1 MPFFNLITVSKSQVR
16 AITEKKET
24 LNLESES
31 TSKKLKKWIYKYRFF
46 ALFGAILLFGT
57 IVLKFNDA
65 QFDKAITDL
74 FYDDSLPLGERF
86 YLENVQPWYF
96 LNEYNDI
103 FEYLLYVT
111 LIPMIIIGA
120 IKYKKLGYLLIYGS
134 YAFFSAFTGVVIFVN
149 FIFKDLYG
157 RPRPR
162 QTMLWPN
169 STDPEMWDFYSVWEP
184 AFLKDPSLIDAGKSF
199 PSGHVSVVAVFII
212 FFFMFMHPKFWARI
226 VQKGKEQ
233 TKIRL
238 FSVFKWTGLAIS
250 IILGILTG
258 IGRIVV
264 GAHHASDVLWA
275 FGMVYII
282 NALFYYIIFRI
293 PHYEKKILS
302 VEKIN

>member
-1 MPFFNLITVSKSQVR
+1 MR
-16 AITEKKET
+16 AITEKSENAKLET
-24 LNLESES
+24 EPI
-31 TSKKLKKWIYKYRFF
+31 KKNIKNWMRKYRFF
-46 ALFGAILLFGT
+46 ILFGIILLVGT
-57 IVLKFNDA
+57 IILKFNDG
-65 QFDKAITDL
+65 QIDKAITDL
-74 FYDDSLPLGERF
+74 FYDESLPVGERF

-103 FEYLLYVT
+103 FEYLLYIT

-120 IKYKKLGYLLIYGS
+120 INYKKLGYLLIYGS

-149 FIFKDLYG
+149 VIFKDLYG

-169 STDPEMWDFYSVWEP
+169 STNPEMWDFYSVWEP

-199 PSGHVSVVAVFII
+199 PSGHVSVVAVFVI
-212 FFFMFMHPKFWARI
+212 FFFIFMHPKFWARI
-226 VQKGKEQ
+226 VQKGKKE
-233 TKIRL
+233 TKIQL
-238 FSVFKWTGLAIS
+238 FSMFKWAGLTIS

-258 IGRIVV
+258 VGRIVV

-293 PHYEKKILS
+293 PRYEKKILNK
-302 VEKIN
+302 EKNN